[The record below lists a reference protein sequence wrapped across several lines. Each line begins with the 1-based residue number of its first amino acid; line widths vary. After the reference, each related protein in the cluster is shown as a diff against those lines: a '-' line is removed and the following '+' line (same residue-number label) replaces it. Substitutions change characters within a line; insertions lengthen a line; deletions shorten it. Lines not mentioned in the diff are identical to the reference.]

1 MMASDREVNMLNLFL
16 PFLFDQRLET
26 VKSAFLDQFNN
37 ASRSGVR
44 IPSVLCDKQFC
55 YQLNYDIYCFVQL
68 SWLQLGN
75 NIEMQLLADAA
86 AEEQNWKLTA
96 NREASKVA
104 EDNFPELI
112 FINFIP
118 SNHLIFLNRFPSS
131 FMLKLIKMCLCAS
144 NRIRY
149 FIYFLTFLIKVDSFC
164 RRARLWLLLT
174 PPLCHESQH
183 WTKLVQASESFS
195 SVHLFNKVCPIWKE
209 NVSPWIFRLWSE
221 I

>member
-1 MMASDREVNMLNLFL
+1 
-16 PFLFDQRLET
+16 
-26 VKSAFLDQFNN
+26 
-37 ASRSGVR
+37 
-44 IPSVLCDKQFC
+44 
-55 YQLNYDIYCFVQL
+55 
-68 SWLQLGN
+68 
-75 NIEMQLLADAA
+75 MQLQRNKID
-86 AEEQNWKLTA
+86 NWQQIEK
-96 NREASKVA
+96 ASKVA

-118 SNHLIFLNRFPSS
+118 SNHLIFLNRFSSS

-149 FIYFLTFLIKVDSFC
+149 FIYFLMFLIKVDSFC

-174 PPLCHESQH
+174 VSRKSTLKNYYCKI
-183 WTKLVQASESFS
+183 TKLVQASESSS
-195 SVHLFNKVCPIWKE
+195 SVYLFNKVCPIWKE

>member
-1 MMASDREVNMLNLFL
+1 MHMHHWSYMHHMHHPLSSFPLLYPLLTLFWKALALKSVEAKKNYCCKMIVNYFMTSDREVNMLNLFL

-26 VKSAFLDQFNN
+26 VKSAFLDQFNI

-96 NREASKVA
+96 NRESVQG
-104 EDNFPELI
+104 
-112 FINFIP
+112 
-118 SNHLIFLNRFPSS
+118 
-131 FMLKLIKMCLCAS
+131 
-144 NRIRY
+144 
-149 FIYFLTFLIKVDSFC
+149 C
-164 RRARLWLLLT
+164 RRQLSRADIYQF
-174 PPLCHESQH
+174 HS
-183 WTKLVQASESFS
+183 
-195 SVHLFNKVCPIWKE
+195 I
-209 NVSPWIFRLWSE
+209 
-221 I
+221 